1 MNKVFLIGNLTRDP
15 ELRTTQSG
23 VSVCSFTIAVN
34 RRRPS
39 NAEAGQPEAD
49 FFRVS
54 AWRQLGEICSKY
66 LANGRNVAVVGTV
79 SASAYTGNDGQARA
93 SLEVQADDVE
103 FLTPR
108 GEQGDMG
115 GYTAPAAPAPKPAGS
130 TGYGSAPTGGG
141 FVQVDEEELPF

>member
-15 ELRTTQSG
+15 ELRTTSTG
-23 VSVCSFTIAVN
+23 DSVCSFTIAVN
-34 RRRPS
+34 RRRRS

-54 AWRQLGEICSKY
+54 AWRQLGEICAKY
-66 LANGRNVAVVGTV
+66 LAKGRKVSVVGSV
-79 SASAYTGNDGQARA
+79 SCRTYVGNDGQTRA
-93 SLEVQADDVE
+93 SLEVTADDVE

-108 GEQGDMG
+108 GEAGEAPV
-115 GYTAPAAPAPKPAGS
+115 GYAPAAPAPQPANA
-130 TGYGSAPTGGG
+130 GYGSAPQGGG